1 MSKYGHSFTKDQK
14 YLNFISSSQSGLPTE
29 NSGSLVQFL
38 VVYGLPLIHTLQYK
52 EYFIL

>member
-29 NSGSLVQFL
+29 NSGSPVQFL
-38 VVYGLPLIHTLQYK
+38 VVYGLLGYR
-52 EYFIL
+52 